1 MINKIKR
8 SLTANIGL
16 KAAACVLS
24 FFLWLVIVN
33 VDDPNTT
40 KTFTASVNVVNEETL
55 LEQGKYYTVPDG
67 NYTISFRVT
76 AKRSI
81 IEKLSNS
88 DFTATADMNYLD
100 INQSRVPIEITANTY
115 ASSITL
121 SAKAYYL
128 TVEVGDIQS
137 NNFVIQGNTKGKPA
151 SGCTVKS
158 VQVTPNVISVSG
170 PDSIVSTIEKVKA
183 VADVTGFNG
192 DISETVV
199 PTFYDAAGNEIDTT
213 QLNLSVASV
222 TVSVDMASTKTVPL
236 VVETTGSVANGY
248 EVKSITYNPNSISIM
263 GESADTAGVNNIIIP
278 VGVVDI
284 SNLSETAEFV
294 VDITAY
300 LPNGVSLIDADQTQ
314 ITITV
319 NIGKVGEGTANSGV
333 VSNEANNNIANPFA
347 TNAEATNSSD
357 STNISSNSTSGST
370 SQNETADT
378 VTSHAS
384 ASNKHDEKT
393 KNDDN

>member
-100 INQSRVPIEITANTY
+100 VNQSRVPIEITANTY

-137 NNFVIQGNTKGKPA
+137 NTFVIQGNTKGKPA

-263 GESADTAGVNNIIIP
+263 GESTDTAGVNNIIIP

>member
-40 KTFTASVNVVNEETL
+40 KTFTASVNVINEETL

-67 NYTISFRVT
+67 SYTISFRVT

-100 INQSRVPIEITANTY
+100 VNQSRVPIEITANTY

-137 NNFVIQGNTKGKPA
+137 NNFVIQGVTKGTPA

-158 VQVTPNVISVSG
+158 VQVTPNVISVTG
-170 PDSIVSTIEKVKA
+170 PDSIVSTIDKVKA

-222 TVSVDMASTKTVPL
+222 TVSIDMASTKTVPL

-248 EVKSITYNPNSISIM
+248 EVKSVTYNPNSISIM
-263 GESADTAGVNNIIIP
+263 GESTDTAGVNNIIIP
-278 VGVVDI
+278 EGVVDI
-284 SNLSETAEFV
+284 SNLSETTEFV

-300 LPNGVSLIDADQTQ
+300 LPNGVSLIDSDQTQ

-319 NIGKVGEGTANSGV
+319 NIGKVGEGTMNSGEA
-333 VSNEANNNIANPFA
+333 SNEANSNTVNPF
-347 TNAEATNSSD
+347 TPTAEATNNS
-357 STNISSNSTSGST
+357 NNSTSNST
-370 SQNETADT
+370 SQNETEET
-378 VTSHAS
+378 TTSHS
-384 ASNKHDEKT
+384 SVSNKHDEKT